1 MEVVLSGIDWD
12 VVVVT
17 GSAAVMGSEVGRTIS
32 VGSDDGTTLL
42 GGIVCRDDSGSVVAE
57 SVGVLLIE
65 RSTDT
70 PASAEVET
78 SACCEELEA
87 IDAALE
93 VEDVESAVLA
103 IEDVESAVLA
113 VEDVESAV
121 LAVED
126 VESAVLAVED
136 VESAV
141 LAVEDVESA
150 VLAVEDVESAVLAIE
165 VVESAVLAVEG
176 VGLTAIAWED
186 VGLTAVA
193 CMEGEESSDVTLD
206 LLPIVSLKLALGT
219 LEGEIV

>member
-93 VEDVESAVLA
+93 VEDVESAELA

-126 VESAVLAVED
+126 VESAVLAI
-136 VESAV
+136 
-141 LAVEDVESA
+141 EDVESA